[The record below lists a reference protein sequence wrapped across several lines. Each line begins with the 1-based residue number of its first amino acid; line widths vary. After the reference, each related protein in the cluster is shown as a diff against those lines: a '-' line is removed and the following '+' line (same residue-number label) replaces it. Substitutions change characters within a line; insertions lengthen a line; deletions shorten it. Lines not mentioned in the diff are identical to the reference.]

1 MSNQANP
8 TQVNASNPR
17 HIAVIMDGNGRWA
30 LNKGNQRSDGH
41 RAGSEAVR
49 NLVSGALD
57 LQIPYITIYAFSTEN
72 WSRPKTE
79 VDFLFRLLTQFIENE
94 LAELKE
100 RGVRVR
106 FIGRRDRISK
116 FMVAQMEKME
126 RDTIANTKL
135 SLTLAIDY
143 GGRDEI
149 HRAVDR
155 MQEAR
160 LNAGDSWS
168 SVDLHDFLDAPEL
181 PDPDL
186 VIRTSGEMRLSN
198 FLIYQ
203 AAYAELWFTEEYWP
217 DFTQETL
224 ARAIA
229 DYQKR
234 HRRFGEIK

>member
-1 MSNQANP
+1 MSNQANS
-8 TQVNASNPR
+8 TQVNDSNPR

-72 WSRPKTE
+72 WSRPKME
-79 VDFLFRLLTQFIENE
+79 VDFLFRLLAHFIEKE

-100 RGVRVR
+100 KGVRVR

-116 FMVAQMEKME
+116 SMVAQMEKME
-126 RDTIANTKL
+126 RETITNTKL

-155 MQEAR
+155 MLEVRTVAE
-160 LNAGDSWS
+160 GSWS
-168 SVDLHDFLDAPEL
+168 SADLHDFLDAPEL

-217 DFTQETL
+217 DFTQKTL

-234 HRRFGEIK
+234 HRRFGKIK

>member
-1 MSNQANP
+1 MSNQANL
-8 TQVNASNPR
+8 TQVNDSNPR

-30 LNKGNQRSDGH
+30 RNKGNQRSDGH

-72 WSRPKTE
+72 WSRPKKE
-79 VDFLFRLLTQFIENE
+79 VDFLFRLLTHFIENE

-126 RDTIANTKL
+126 RETIANTKL

-155 MQEAR
+155 MLDAR
-160 LNAGDSWS
+160 QLAGDSWS
-168 SVDLHDFLDAPEL
+168 SADLHDFLDAPEL

-234 HRRFGEIK
+234 HRRFGKIK

>member
-1 MSNQANP
+1 MSNQANS
-8 TQVNASNPR
+8 TQVNDSNPR

-72 WSRPKTE
+72 WSRPKME
-79 VDFLFRLLTQFIENE
+79 VDFLFRLLAHFIEKE

-100 RGVRVR
+100 KGVRVR

-116 FMVAQMEKME
+116 SMVAQMEKME
-126 RDTIANTKL
+126 RETITNTKL

-155 MQEAR
+155 MLEVRTVAE
-160 LNAGDSWS
+160 GSCS
-168 SVDLHDFLDAPEL
+168 SADLHDFLDAPEL

-217 DFTQETL
+217 DFTQKTL

-234 HRRFGEIK
+234 HRRFGKIK

>member
-1 MSNQANP
+1 MNNQADSA
-8 TQVNASNPR
+8 QVNTSTPR

-30 LNKGNQRSDGH
+30 IRKGNQRSDGH

-57 LQIPYITIYAFSTEN
+57 FKIPYITIYAFSTEN
-72 WSRPKTE
+72 WSRPKKE
-79 VDFLFRLLTQFIENE
+79 VDFLFRLLSQFIDKE
-94 LAELKE
+94 LTELKKT
-100 RGVRVR
+100 GVRVR

-116 FMVAQMEKME
+116 FLVAQMESME
-126 RDTIANTKL
+126 LETCENTKL

-149 HRAVDR
+149 HRAIER
-155 MQEAR
+155 MQKAQQTSKT
-160 LNAGDSWS
+160 SWS
-168 SVDLHDFLDAPEL
+168 PADLHQFLDAPEL

-186 VIRTSGEMRLSN
+186 VIRTSGEIRLSN

-203 AAYAELWFTEEYWP
+203 AAYAELWFTEELWP
-217 DFTQETL
+217 DFTKETL
-224 ARAIA
+224 SRAIL

-234 HRRFGEIK
+234 HRRFGKIK

>member
-1 MSNQANP
+1 MSTHADS
-8 TQVNASNPR
+8 TQVSISNPK

-30 LNKGNQRSDGH
+30 MRKGNQRSDGH
-41 RAGSEAVR
+41 KAGSEAVR

-57 LQIPYITIYAFSTEN
+57 LKIPYITIYAFSTEN
-72 WSRPKTE
+72 WSRPKAE
-79 VDFLFRLLTQFIENE
+79 VDVLFRLLAHFIEKE
-94 LAELKE
+94 LTELKE

-116 FMVAQMEKME
+116 FMVSQMEKME
-126 RDTIANTKL
+126 RETNNNTKL
-135 SLTLAIDY
+135 SLTLAVDY

-149 HRAVDR
+149 HRAIDR
-155 MQEAR
+155 MMEAQQTS
-160 LNAGDSWS
+160 NTPWS
-168 SVDLHDFLDAPEL
+168 ATDLHQFLDAPEL

-234 HRRFGEIK
+234 HRRFGKIK

>member
-1 MSNQANP
+1 MNNQADSA
-8 TQVNASNPR
+8 QVNTSNPR

-30 LNKGNQRSDGH
+30 IRKGNQRSDGH

-57 LQIPYITIYAFSTEN
+57 FKIPYITIYAFSTEN
-72 WSRPKTE
+72 WSRPKKE
-79 VDFLFRLLTQFIENE
+79 VDFLFRLLSQFIDKE
-94 LAELKE
+94 LAELKKT
-100 RGVRVR
+100 GVRVR

-116 FMVAQMEKME
+116 FLVAQMEKME
-126 RDTIANTKL
+126 QETSANTEL

-149 HRAVDR
+149 HRAMER
-155 MQEAR
+155 MQKAQQ
-160 LNAGDSWS
+160 ASKTPWS
-168 SVDLHDFLDAPEL
+168 AADLHQFFDAPEL

-186 VIRTSGEMRLSN
+186 VIRTSGEIRLSN

-203 AAYAELWFTEEYWP
+203 AAYAELWFTEELWP
-217 DFTQETL
+217 DFTKETL
-224 ARAIA
+224 SRAIS

-234 HRRFGEIK
+234 HRRFGKIK